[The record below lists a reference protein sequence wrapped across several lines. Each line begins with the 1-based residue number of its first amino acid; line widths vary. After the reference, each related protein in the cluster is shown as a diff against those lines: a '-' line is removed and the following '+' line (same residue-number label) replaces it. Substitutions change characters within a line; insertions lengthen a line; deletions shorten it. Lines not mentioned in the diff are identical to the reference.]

1 MPLKA
6 ETKIVKNQ
14 NAKTMYI
21 TIPAF
26 LAEDSAFPFKAG
38 SNVEVEIVTEERS
51 VAKGMLIVRKS
62 EPGSTSKR
70 K

>member
-6 ETKIVKNQ
+6 DSKIVKNP

-26 LAEDSAFPFKAG
+26 LALDSAFPFKDGA
-38 SNVEVEIVTEERS
+38 NIEVEIVPGQGKS
-51 VAKGMLIVRKS
+51 LGHLIVRAVNAKNKQS
-62 EPGSTSKR
+62 
-70 K
+70 

>member
-6 ETKIVKNQ
+6 ETKIVKNP
-14 NAKTMYI
+14 NANTMYI

-26 LAEDSAFPFKAG
+26 LALDSAFPFKDG
-38 SNVEVEIVTEERS
+38 TNVEIEIVTAQEKSQSYLVVRS
-51 VAKGMLIVRKS
+51 S
-62 EPGSTSKR
+62 PPKR